1 MTDLATLTDVE
12 DRIGRNLTVDEQR
25 IATRLLADASAAVR
39 LYTGQQFTLDL
50 DDQDPPEPIPDVVK
64 LKVRNGK
71 VRLPQRPVVEIST
84 VTYTAADLTETT
96 LTYTYNG
103 IQTLNVI
110 PSAIYAL
117 DDWYPCA
124 TIDVVTVT
132 YTHGYPAGELPA
144 ALVGLVV
151 QIVGR
156 AMGSELIDSG
166 LTAENI
172 AGYGYTKGSA
182 AAAGG
187 FGLLPAEKAA
197 LDMFRRVG
205 GYVQVGP

>member
-1 MTDLATLTDVE
+1 MTDLATLTDLE
-12 DRIGRNLTVDEQR
+12 DRLGRNLTVDENR
-25 IATRLLADASAAVR
+25 VATRLLADASAAVR

-50 DDQDPPEPIPDVVK
+50 DEDDDPIPDVVK

-71 VRLPQRPVVEIST
+71 LRLPQRPVVEVSG
-84 VTYTAADLTETT
+84 VTMIALDLTETPVLFTWDGIET
-96 LTYTYNG
+96 LT
-103 IQTLNVI
+103 LNPTV
-110 PSAIYAL
+110 PDAWAWVPFRT
-117 DDWYPCA
+117 DQ
-124 TIDVVTVT
+124 DVVTVT

-156 AMGSELIDSG
+156 ALGAELIQTG
-166 LTAENI
+166 ITNEAI
-172 AGYGYTKGSA
+172 AGYSYGLGSA

-187 FGLLPAEKAA
+187 FGLLPAEKDA

-205 GYVQVGP
+205 GFVRVGP